1 VPAGHEVQRVSEV
14 ECSIEVVPFGH
25 FEHSQ
30 FLKQFEVTAV
40 QVANSPLFVV
50 VVVVVVVLEVLN
62 IYIYV
67 DMRFKK

>member
-1 VPAGHEVQRVSEV
+1 VPAGHDVQRVSEV
-14 ECSIEVVPFGH
+14 ECSTEVVPFGH

-50 VVVVVVVLEVLN
+50 VVVVLEVLN